1 MEQKSRAR
9 GLLTTQKI
17 GVLMGGI
24 SSEREVSLSTGNAI
38 LQALKEKGYNA
49 VAIDVTR
56 NVAEVIRTSGI
67 EIAFNGLHGKFGED
81 GAIQGL
87 LEIEGIPYTGSG
99 ILASAVGMNKI
110 LSKLLFKAHG
120 LLVGPYMVLDADKR
134 EQVNEVPSI
143 IAYPLVVKPSS
154 EGSSVGVSL
163 VYNDEE
169 LAPAVEL
176 AFTYDREIV
185 IEKYITGKEVQVGV
199 LGNRALGAIEIVPKN
214 VFYDYEA
221 KYKPGMSEHFF
232 PARIDDAAAYH
243 RLLDAGLTAHRALG
257 CKGYSRVDFII
268 DATGSP
274 YILEVNTL
282 PGMTATSLLP
292 EIARGVGISFP
303 DLVEEILGL
312 AISEKQAVNRMNEFG
327 PRG

>member
-1 MEQKSRAR
+1 M
-9 GLLTTQKI
+9 GLVTNKKI

-24 SSEREVSLSTGNAI
+24 SSEREVSISSGNAI
-38 LQALKEKGYNA
+38 LKALKEKGYNA

-56 NVAEVIRTSGI
+56 KIAEVISRTGI

-81 GAIQGL
+81 GAIQGM

-99 ILASAVGMNKI
+99 ILASAAGMNKI

-120 LLVGPYMVLDADKR
+120 LLVGPYMVLEAEKR
-134 EQVNEVPSI
+134 EQVNEVSSI

-169 LAPAVEL
+169 LGPAVEL
-176 AFTYDREIV
+176 AFKYDREIL

-199 LGNRALGAIEIVPKN
+199 LGNRALGAIEIVSKN

-221 KYKPGMSEHFF
+221 KYKSGMSEHFF
-232 PARIDDAAAYH
+232 PARIDDIAYQ
-243 RLLDAGLTAHRALG
+243 RILNAGLSAHRALG

-268 DATGSP
+268 DENGLP

-292 EIARGVGISFP
+292 DIARGVGISFP
-303 DLVEEILGL
+303 DLVEEILRL
-312 AISEKQAVNRMNEFG
+312 AIAERELNRLERFDSS
-327 PRG
+327 R